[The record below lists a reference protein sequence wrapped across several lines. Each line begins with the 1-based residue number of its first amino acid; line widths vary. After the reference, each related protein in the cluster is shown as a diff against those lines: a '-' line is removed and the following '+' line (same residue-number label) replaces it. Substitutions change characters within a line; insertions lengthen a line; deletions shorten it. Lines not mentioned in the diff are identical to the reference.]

1 MKVSVHLYSQSRP
14 VFIEGVRSTYT
25 KDGLY
30 CVLLNDNVT
39 AYKFPYEHI
48 FRIKETDTE
57 QLGTETKTKTRA
69 ATAGK

>member
-1 MKVSVHLYSQSRP
+1 MKVNVHLYSQSRP
-14 VFIEGVRSTYT
+14 VLIEGVRSTYT

-48 FRIKETDTE
+48 FRIKEEDSE
-57 QLGTETKTKTRA
+57 QLGTETKKVRSA
-69 ATAGK
+69 AAGK